1 MPALPDLLRS
11 LLSRTRVDRVG
22 AARLLWD
29 ARGVPI
35 QIREYTRYCADL
47 LREALHGIDTEVE
60 VALDA
65 ALDGAVLQSARGQR
79 PLRVGL
85 QIEHTLVKPGGRDS
99 AGAPEGAVP
108 LPDGR
113 GRYLARV
120 ADLDRLTAC
129 DVVIDYSQANI
140 EHLRRSGHFEDYLR
154 RVVHVAPLLYP
165 FEPPQSPRPR
175 TAITLFADTAQPRRA
190 RFLREANAA
199 DLPLRNVRRTFDAA
213 RLRALY
219 RDTRVLVNVHQ
230 TDHHDTLEELRVL
243 PALLCGVVV
252 VSEDVPLRETVPYAP
267 FIVWAPYGRLVET
280 VRDVL
285 AHYDEYRRAI
295 FDGDALRETI
305 ARMRRDNAAGIV
317 ATLAAAVARR
327 EPPRMQKE

>member
-1 MPALPDLLRS
+1 MLP
-11 LLSRTRVDRVG
+11 RTRVDRVG
-22 AARLLWD
+22 AARLLWNT
-29 ARGVPI
+29 RGVPI

-47 LREALHGIDTEVE
+47 LRDALHGIDAAVE

-65 ALDGAVLQSARGQR
+65 ALDGTVVRVARGRR

-85 QIEHTLVKPGGRDS
+85 QVEHTLVKPGGRDS

-120 ADLDRLTAC
+120 ADLERLAAC
-129 DVVIDYSQANI
+129 DVVIDYSRANI
-140 EHLRRSGHFEDYLR
+140 EHLRRSGRFEDYLR

-165 FEPPQSPRPR
+165 LAAPQSPRPR
-175 TAITLFADTAQPRRA
+175 AAITLFADTAQPRRA
-190 RFLREANAA
+190 QFLREARAA
-199 DLPLRNVRRTFDAA
+199 GLPLRNVRRTFDAT

-280 VRDVL
+280 VREVL
-285 AHYDEYRRAI
+285 ARYDDHRRAI
-295 FDGDALRETI
+295 FDGAALHETI
-305 ARMRRDNAAGIV
+305 ARMRRDNAAGI
-317 ATLAAAVARR
+317 AAALREAVARGAGR
-327 EPPRMQKE
+327 DADG